1 MKIYEYPDKESW
13 PDLRGRK
20 IELIGEEN
28 TSFLDLLRRVNE
40 MGNKAFP
47 MDMAATAVTKAEMQ
61 SATASVDNMLRQ
73 AVEMARR
80 NLFHYFSTQLED
92 LKETQTSPDVLI
104 RQRQVPIDTI
114 GIFIP
119 YAEKPLFSDLIM
131 LAVPAHIAECREI
144 VLCTPPAPDGQV
156 PSSLLYVASV
166 LGITKVFKLN
176 APEAI
181 AAMTCGTE
189 NIPRVHKI
197 FAPPTHELRALQ
209 VLVNPIVPFFM
220 PWGLS
225 DLFIIMDE
233 TASVAFVVE
242 DILLQIQSAEL
253 ATVTLLSVDKELLLN
268 IDRNLKERKNTL
280 PAHALRNLE
289 HSKSLLMPTLES
301 IVDYTN
307 EAAPQYVEV
316 MTRYYMGVA
325 ENITEAGVVLIGN
338 YTTLSAAHYVAG
350 INRYVPFT
358 GQGHAANAL
367 TLADYM
373 HNATYLHIS
382 NYGHDYISN
391 AIQIMSDMEGK
402 PYYQSASLV
411 RMEEEVHDE
420 GKGLPDWV

>member
-47 MDMAATAVTKAEMQ
+47 MDMAATVVTKAEMQ

-119 YAEKPLFSDLIM
+119 YAEAPLFSDLIM
-131 LAVPAHIAECREI
+131 LAVPAQIAECREI
-144 VLCTPPAPDGQV
+144 VLCTPSGPDGHI

-166 LGITKVFKLN
+166 LGITSIFKLD

-181 AAMTCGTE
+181 AAMTCGTQTV
-189 NIPRVHKI
+189 PRVHKI
-197 FAPPTHELRALQ
+197 FAPPSRELRSMQ
-209 VLVNPIVPFFM
+209 VVVNPIVPFFM
-220 PWGLS
+220 PWGVS
-225 DLFIIMDE
+225 DLFIIVDE
-233 TASVAFVVE
+233 TASSAFIVE
-242 DILLQIQSAEL
+242 DILLQVQSAEQ
-253 ATVTLLSVDKELLLN
+253 AKVTVLSVDKELLLT
-268 IDRNLKERKNTL
+268 IGQILDERKNTL
-280 PAHALRNLE
+280 PTYAFHNLE
-289 HSKSLLMPTLES
+289 QSKSLLMPTLES

-325 ENITEAGVVLIGN
+325 ENITEAGVVLMGN

-350 INRYVPFT
+350 INRYIPFT
-358 GQGHAANAL
+358 GQGHATHAL
-367 TLADYM
+367 TLVDYM
-373 HNATYLHIS
+373 HSATYLHIS
-382 NYGHDYISN
+382 KYGHDYISN
-391 AIQIMSDMEGK
+391 AIQIMSDMENK
-402 PYYQSASLV
+402 PYYQQASLV
-411 RMEEEVHDE
+411 RMEEEVRDE
-420 GKGLPDWV
+420 GRGLPEWD